1 VDVDDR
7 YWRALQAGDARF
19 DGWVYCG
26 VTSTGIYCRPS
37 CPARTPKRANVRFYP
52 TAAAAQAA
60 GFRACKRCRP
70 DAAPGSPEW
79 DRRGDLAGRA
89 MRLISDGVVDR
100 DGVDGLARQLGYTTR
115 HVHRELVA
123 VAGAGPLAL
132 ARAQR
137 AQTARLLLETTDV
150 SVSDTAFAAGFQSI
164 RQFNATIR
172 DIFAATPSELRG
184 KARRARPSSEPG
196 TIVLRLPC
204 RSPWDGR
211 ALVGF
216 LARRA
221 TPGVEEVV
229 DGTYRRSL
237 DLPYGEATVELTPGD
252 GHAQA
257 RLHLADLRDLATAV
271 RRCRTLLDLDSDP
284 VEVASVLGADPV
296 LGPLVRPNP
305 GQRVPGHVDGHELA
319 IRALLGQHARLR
331 DVNILA
337 GRLTATLG
345 RRLKQP
351 AGGITHL
358 FPPAATIAGS
368 DLGWLRLPAA
378 HLHSTRQLSHAIADG
393 DLVLDDCADLTE
405 SRNKVSALSGIGPWA
420 AGYIALRTLRDP
432 DVFLPTDPG
441 IRRALKNLGQ
451 PVPLEAAGSLAER
464 WRPYRSYATVHL
476 WAQLPGIGSV
486 QHARDQSD
494 GSLTPHPADH
504 AGF

>member
-1 VDVDDR
+1 VKVDDR
-7 YWRALQAGDARF
+7 YWRALEAGDARF

-70 DAAPGSPEW
+70 DASPGSPEW

-100 DGVDGLARQLGYTTR
+100 DGVGGLARRLGYTTR
-115 HVHRELVA
+115 HVHRELAA

-137 AQTARLLLETTDV
+137 AQTARLLLETTDIP
-150 SVSDTAFAAGFQSI
+150 VSDAAFAAGFQSI
-164 RQFNATIR
+164 RQFNATIH
-172 DIFAATPSELRG
+172 DIFASTPSELRSQ
-184 KARRARPSSEPG
+184 ARRAQLTKDPG
-196 TIVLRLPC
+196 AIVLRLPC

-211 ALVGF
+211 SLVDF
-216 LARRA
+216 LARR
-221 TPGVEEVV
+221 TTLGVEQVV
-229 DGTYRRSL
+229 DGAYRRSL
-237 DLPYGEATVELTPGD
+237 DLPHGEATVELTPGD
-252 GHAQA
+252 GHVRA
-257 RLHLADLRDLATAV
+257 RLHLADLRDLATAI

-284 VEVASVLGADPV
+284 VEVADVLGGDAV

-319 IRALLGQHARLR
+319 VRAMLGQHGRLP
-331 DVNILA
+331 DVNMLA

-351 AGGITHL
+351 IGEVTHL
-358 FPPAATIAGS
+358 FPSAATVADC
-368 DLGWLRLPAA
+368 DLQWLRLPTARLQCITRLSRAVAA
-378 HLHSTRQLSHAIADG
+378 G
-393 DLVLDDCADLTE
+393 DLVLDDCADLAE
-405 SRNKVSALSGIGPWA
+405 SLQKVSALSGIGPWA

-441 IRRALKNLGQ
+441 VRRALEHLGQ
-451 PVPLEAAGSLAER
+451 PGPPAAASSLAER

-476 WAQLPGIGSV
+476 WAQLADNARASTPGN
-486 QHARDQSD
+486 QPDQM
-494 GSLTPHPADH
+494 
-504 AGF
+504 AG